1 MSSDGENRCLDARR
15 VQTPSESYELLI
27 VVRSHLFLMQLIK
40 HFFFFFFK
48 RTEANMRKDIH
59 AREYEQDEK
68 MAFFRAPPLL
78 RTRRSENLK

>member
-27 VVRSHLFLMQLIK
+27 VVGSHLFLMQLIK
-40 HFFFFFFK
+40 QFFFFK

-59 AREYEQDEK
+59 AWEYEQDEK

>member
-15 VQTPSESYELLI
+15 GQTPSESYELLI
-27 VVRSHLFLMQLIK
+27 VVGSHLFLMQLIK
-40 HFFFFFFK
+40 QFFFFK

-59 AREYEQDEK
+59 AWEYEQDEK

-78 RTRRSENLK
+78 RTRRSGNLK

>member
-27 VVRSHLFLMQLIK
+27 VVRSHLFLMQLIR
-40 HFFFFFFK
+40 HFFFFK

-68 MAFFRAPPLL
+68 MAFFHAPSLL

>member
-27 VVRSHLFLMQLIK
+27 VVRSHLFLMQLIR
-40 HFFFFFFK
+40 HFFFK

-68 MAFFRAPPLL
+68 MAFFS
-78 RTRRSENLK
+78 RSSSPANQEI

>member
-15 VQTPSESYELLI
+15 VQTPSESYELLN
-27 VVRSHLFLMQLIK
+27 VVRSHIFLMQLIK
-40 HFFFFFFK
+40 HFFFYVL

>member
-15 VQTPSESYELLI
+15 AQTPSESYELLI
-27 VVRSHLFLMQLIK
+27 VVGSHLFLMQLIK

-48 RTEANMRKDIH
+48 RTEANMRKDSH

-68 MAFFRAPPLL
+68 MAFFRAP
-78 RTRRSENLK
+78 RSSSPANQEI